1 MGLLDNFD
9 FEYLIAGKGPCE
21 SELLQIREELGL
33 QSKAWTTRKQLVGR
47 IGFENQVFLVRQ
59 AVVIGIGIAGLDPFG
74 AVLLV
79 SAITAGAGRTK
90 VFTFAASVLTT
101 SVLTGTALALAGN
114 RMFESSG
121 ADTSSSSPAWAY
133 LEMGTALLIAVWLAR
148 GLMPSGTEPAPPRR
162 DIAQSTPA
170 IAAAGAAFTLT
181 SVLDPTFL
189 ATAAVV
195 GPSGNIVVALLSFAL
210 WTLISQILLFSLVA
224 AFNFGAHER
233 AVDATRR
240 WWQRHEML
248 LTTLLKIAGL
258 LVVIAL
264 LVDAGYYFATDH
276 YIYE

>member
-1 MGLLDNFD
+1 MGD
-9 FEYLIAGKGPCE
+9 
-21 SELLQIREELGL
+21 
-33 QSKAWTTRKQLVGR
+33 V
-47 IGFENQVFLVRQ
+47 LVR
-59 AVVIGIGIAGLDPFG
+59 VVGLGIAGLDPLG

-90 VFTFAASVLTT
+90 VFTFAASVLAT
-101 SVLTGTALALAGN
+101 SVLTGTALAIFGN
-114 RMFESSG
+114 RLFESSD

-133 LEMGTALLIAVWLAR
+133 LEVGIALLIVVWLAR
-148 GLMPSGTEPAPPRR
+148 SLMPSGTEPAPPRR

-170 IAAAGAAFTLT
+170 IAAAGAAFTMT

-224 AFNFGAHER
+224 AFHFGVHER

-240 WWQRHEML
+240 WWHRHEML

-258 LVVIAL
+258 LVAIAL
-264 LVDAGYYFATDH
+264 LVDAGYYFATDT
-276 YIYE
+276 YIGNW